1 MSLEA
6 APYVLWFV
14 PLLLHPQPTTVV
26 LSHFDFYFWQDC
38 NKSLHNLSELQVDM
52 DEKIA
57 IIKGQIAMNIDPTL
71 TMDAL
76 VSDFNAGTA
85 DINRLSDF

>member
-1 MSLEA
+1 M
-6 APYVLWFV
+6 
-14 PLLLHPQPTTVV
+14 
-26 LSHFDFYFWQDC
+26 
-38 NKSLHNLSELQVDM
+38 K
-52 DEKIA
+52 KIA